1 VGTSAFIVAELLCYL
16 AGTLQRKPS
25 RDEGIVSTKPR
36 PKSVYSF
43 LGLLY
48 CFVVYSVCLVHQ
60 PYIQML
66 STPVVRYS
74 LFVLKVPLDTS
85 QPNQTC
91 SVTLML
97 LAAWLMMNDANR
109 SGAYL

>member
-1 VGTSAFIVAELLCYL
+1 
-16 AGTLQRKPS
+16 
-25 RDEGIVSTKPR
+25 
-36 PKSVYSF
+36 
-43 LGLLY
+43 
-48 CFVVYSVCLVHQ
+48 
-60 PYIQML
+60 ML

-97 LAAWLMMNDANR
+97 LAAWLIMNDANR